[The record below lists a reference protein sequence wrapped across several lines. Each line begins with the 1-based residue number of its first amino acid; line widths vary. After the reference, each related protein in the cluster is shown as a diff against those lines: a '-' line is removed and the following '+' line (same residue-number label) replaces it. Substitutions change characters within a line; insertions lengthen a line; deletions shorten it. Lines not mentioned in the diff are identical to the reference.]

1 MPTKS
6 VLAILLGVALL
17 AGTSVRA
24 QQTPTL
30 GELALK
36 EQERRKALKASGAGK
51 ALTNQDLPRGTP
63 PAAPPAAAPATPATG
78 AAAKPEEPP
87 KPEAPPKD
95 EAWWKQR
102 MNQEREALRRNEMFA
117 EALQTR
123 INSLTNDFA
132 SRDDPY
138 QRAVIAE
145 DRAKAVLELDRV
157 KGEIE
162 QARKK
167 IADIEEEARKA
178 GVAPGWLR

>member
-1 MPTKS
+1 MKS
-6 VLAILLGVALL
+6 VLAIVLGAVLLTGP
-17 AGTSVRA
+17 SVRA

-36 EQERRKALKASGAGK
+36 EQARRKAIQASGAAK
-51 ALTNQDLPRGTP
+51 VLTNQDLPRGIP
-63 PAAPPAAAPATPATG
+63 PAVPVQGAPGAPGAKPATDP
-78 AAAKPEEPP
+78 AAKPEE
-87 KPEAPPKD
+87 PPKD

-102 MNQEREALRRNEMFA
+102 ITQEREALRRNEMFA
-117 EALQTR
+117 DALQTR

-162 QARKK
+162 QTQKK

-178 GVAPGWLR
+178 GVPPGWLR

>member
-1 MPTKS
+1 
-6 VLAILLGVALL
+6 
-17 AGTSVRA
+17 
-24 QQTPTL
+24 
-30 GELALK
+30 
-36 EQERRKALKASGAGK
+36 
-51 ALTNQDLPRGTP
+51 
-63 PAAPPAAAPATPATG
+63 
-78 AAAKPEEPP
+78 
-87 KPEAPPKD
+87 
-95 EAWWKQR
+95 
-102 MNQEREALRRNEMFA
+102 MFA
-117 EALQTR
+117 DALQTR